1 MSCNTHKIAQLL
13 QGAIFFGLGSVFS
26 QAQAFEFVSVDTPA
40 ILFDAPS
47 LKAKK
52 LFVATRYLPLEQI
65 VTLDNWVKV
74 RDVSGQL
81 YWIEKRALSSK
92 RFVIVNTSVAAV
104 RQNPEDTAA
113 VVFQAPQQLAL
124 ELLGDENGWAKV
136 RHLDGAGGYIKI
148 TDVWGD

>member
-1 MSCNTHKIAQLL
+1 MSGLTHKIAQLF
-13 QGAIFFGLGSVFS
+13 QCAIFFCVAHS
-26 QAQAFEFVSVDTPA
+26 AQAFEFVSVATPA
-40 ILFDAPS
+40 ILYDAPS

-52 LFVATRYLPLEQI
+52 LFVITRYAPLEQI

-92 RFVIVNTSVAAV
+92 RFVVVNTSVASV
-104 RQNPEDTAA
+104 RLNPAENAE
-113 VVFQAPQQLAL
+113 VVFQAQQQLAL
-124 ELLGDENGWAKV
+124 ELLGDEGGWAKV
-136 RHLDGAGGYIKI
+136 RHLDGAVGYIKI